1 MLAISSGGGEKTGS
15 FGSSLTQAVR
25 SAWWPPGRP
34 KLQPQQALHWSRR
47 RRRRQARMLC
57 FPMLLPLP
65 SCRHLVGPAGERGG
79 TKKTKS
85 SCKALEVPSPHPGSR
100 YFIPKS
106 PPQPHWQPPPGCPNS
121 KCFLYNWSKHR
132 VSIVRLLIFY
142 YFVGM
147 WEWIFTKPALLS
159 GFIQT
164 KTVMI

>member
-1 MLAISSGGGEKTGS
+1 MLS
-15 FGSSLTQAVR
+15 
-25 SAWWPPGRP
+25 
-34 KLQPQQALHWSRR
+34 
-47 RRRRQARMLC
+47 

-106 PPQPHWQPPPGCPNS
+106 PPQPPWQPPPGSPNS

-142 YFVGM
+142 YFVRM

-164 KTVMI
+164 KTVNDIKNRGWSISSNRTNLIEKQLKLFGIILIKLCSFKLVFLIC